1 MIRSVV
7 LMVSSLVFSSAAVC
21 QAPACP
27 EAQTLQA
34 LLNEV
39 HQLRQDLQTVSVAA
53 RRAQILIYRLY
64 VQEAIV
70 RQASENLNNT
80 KAALDAIR
88 TNRGF
93 QTEQIKQFEE
103 AKDSSDD
110 PTYRKQM
117 DDMIA
122 KLRSRLEA
130 ENSVEQEM
138 QAKEIE
144 LEEEL
149 RTERAKFEQEQAKL
163 DELDN
168 ALENPVLQAGR
179 H

>member
-1 MIRSVV
+1 MIRSLV
-7 LMVSSLVFSSAAVC
+7 LMVSSLLFSSAAVC

-27 EAQTLQA
+27 EAQTLQS
-34 LLNEV
+34 LLTEV

-64 VQEAIV
+64 VQDAIV
-70 RQASENLNNT
+70 QRVSENLNNAKT
-80 KAALDAIR
+80 ALDAMR

-93 QTEQIKQFEE
+93 QTEQIKQYEE
-103 AKDSSDD
+103 ARDGSED
-110 PTYRKQM
+110 PTHRKQM

-122 KLRSRLEA
+122 QWKSRLEA
-130 ENSVEQEM
+130 ENSTEQEL
-138 QAKEIE
+138 QAKETE

-163 DELDN
+163 AELDN
-168 ALENPVLQAGR
+168 ALENSVLQAGR

>member
-7 LMVSSLVFSSAAVC
+7 LMVSSLAFSSAAVC
-21 QAPACP
+21 QSPACP
-27 EAQTLQA
+27 EAQTLQS
-34 LLNEV
+34 LLTEV

-70 RQASENLNNT
+70 QRASENLNNT
-80 KAALDAIR
+80 KTALDAIR

-122 KLRSRLEA
+122 RLRSRLEA

>member
-1 MIRSVV
+1 
-7 LMVSSLVFSSAAVC
+7 
-21 QAPACP
+21 
-27 EAQTLQA
+27 
-34 LLNEV
+34 
-39 HQLRQDLQTVSVAA
+39 
-53 RRAQILIYRLY
+53 
-64 VQEAIV
+64 
-70 RQASENLNNT
+70 
-80 KAALDAIR
+80 
-88 TNRGF
+88 
-93 QTEQIKQFEE
+93 
-103 AKDSSDD
+103 
-110 PTYRKQM
+110 
-117 DDMIA
+117 MIA
-122 KLRSRLEA
+122 QWKSRLEA

>member
-1 MIRSVV
+1 MIRSLV
-7 LMVSSLVFSSAAVC
+7 LMVSSLLFSSAAVC

-27 EAQTLQA
+27 EAQTLQS
-34 LLNEV
+34 LLTEV

-64 VQEAIV
+64 VQDAIV
-70 RQASENLNNT
+70 QRVSENLNNT
-80 KAALDAIR
+80 KTALNDLRIGKEYQA
-88 TNRGF
+88 
-93 QTEQIKQFEE
+93 EQIKRLED
-103 AKDSSDD
+103 AKESSDD
-110 PTYRKQM
+110 PTHRKQM

-122 KLRSRLEA
+122 QWKSRLEA
-130 ENSVEQEM
+130 ENSVEQEL
-138 QAKEIE
+138 QAKETE

-163 DELDN
+163 EELDN
-168 ALENPVLQAGR
+168 ALENSVLQAGR